1 MKRRTEIQFDG
12 AGPSSSFFRAYSSR
26 FAQSRF
32 DRNAGSGLSAYM
44 RASRN
49 RNHSLPR
56 WLMITVAAGAVVA
69 LAFVNFLAR

>member
-1 MKRRTEIQFDG
+1 MKRRAEVQFDE
-12 AGPSSSFFRAYSSR
+12 AGPMSSFFRAYSSR
-26 FAQSRF
+26 IAQSRF
-32 DRNAGSGLSAYM
+32 DRNAGSGLSAHM